1 MGFLSG
7 DDDDK
12 AEVRETRRSQSNRDL
27 REEKRILCKRRSLV
41 CLKNLEK
48 RVGRYEVVEG

>member
-12 AEVRETRRSQSNRDL
+12 AEVREMRRSQSNRDL
-27 REEKRILCKRRSLV
+27 REENFRQM
-41 CLKNLEK
+41 EK
-48 RVGRYEVVEG
+48 FGVP